1 MTRLKC
7 GKSRQKERSILRLS
21 MYNNILQRGSRVKDR
36 PTPLPLVLALLNRHI
51 IYVKTMSLDSYIQSC
66 LDYERKLLTGNS
78 SSSFENDMLQVWT
91 STIENAPRSIEAIQ
105 TLMDTK
111 EVEMN
116 KVCDV
121 LELRQLDREWSA
133 LEWLQRILREVKNE
147 QKEVKS

>member
-1 MTRLKC
+1 
-7 GKSRQKERSILRLS
+7 
-21 MYNNILQRGSRVKDR
+21 
-36 PTPLPLVLALLNRHI
+36 
-51 IYVKTMSLDSYIQSC
+51 MSLDSYIQFC
-66 LDYERKLLTGNS
+66 LDCERKLLAGNS
-78 SSSFENDMLQVWT
+78 SSSFDNDRLQVWT

-133 LEWLQRILREVKNE
+133 LEWLQRILREAKNE
-147 QKEVKS
+147 QKGVKI

>member
-1 MTRLKC
+1 
-7 GKSRQKERSILRLS
+7 
-21 MYNNILQRGSRVKDR
+21 
-36 PTPLPLVLALLNRHI
+36 
-51 IYVKTMSLDSYIQSC
+51 MSLDSYIQSC

-133 LEWLQRILREVKNE
+133 LEWLQRILREVKDE

>member
-1 MTRLKC
+1 
-7 GKSRQKERSILRLS
+7 
-21 MYNNILQRGSRVKDR
+21 
-36 PTPLPLVLALLNRHI
+36 
-51 IYVKTMSLDSYIQSC
+51 MSLDSYIQSC

-78 SSSFENDMLQVWT
+78 SSFENDRLQVWT